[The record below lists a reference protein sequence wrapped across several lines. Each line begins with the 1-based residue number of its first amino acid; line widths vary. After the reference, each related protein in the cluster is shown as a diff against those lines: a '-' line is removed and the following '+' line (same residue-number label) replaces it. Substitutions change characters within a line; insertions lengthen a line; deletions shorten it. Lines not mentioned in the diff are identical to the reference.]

1 MNSPSL
7 LLLAFFL
14 SFLCLAQNQQKPTAL
29 KASVPNWLKIMDK
42 NGDEKITLNEAT
54 GLMKLNFNRVD
65 GNNDGALD
73 KNELT
78 QLANRLRRNNQNRQ
92 NNNRS
97 KMSTQ
102 DLLKNAPKDVVIEP
116 DIAYRKGKSEAWKL
130 DLVMPKVMS
139 KKPRAAIVFVHG
151 GGWRSGDKRAGYFM
165 RGAIEY
171 ALKGYVCITVN
182 YRLINE
188 APMPA
193 SIEDVKCAVRWLRAN
208 AEKYNVDTKR
218 IGAYGNSAGAH
229 LVCMLGL
236 VKAEANMEGDG
247 PYQDQS
253 SLVQAVCASATP
265 TNFLLFDN
273 QRKGQR
279 TQPGELF
286 AGSVETLEERARKAS
301 PSTYVA
307 ADAPPFLLVHGTAD
321 TTVNIKHGDTFH
333 AALKKAGAKYLEY
346 IRIEGDGHGVFHKSS
361 NKTYPAM
368 EKFFETH
375 LR

>member
-1 MNSPSL
+1 
-7 LLLAFFL
+7 
-14 SFLCLAQNQQKPTAL
+14 
-29 KASVPNWLKIMDK
+29 
-42 NGDEKITLNEAT
+42 
-54 GLMKLNFNRVD
+54 
-65 GNNDGALD
+65 
-73 KNELT
+73 
-78 QLANRLRRNNQNRQ
+78 
-92 NNNRS
+92 
-97 KMSTQ
+97 
-102 DLLKNAPKDVVIEP
+102 
-116 DIAYRKGKSEAWKL
+116 
-130 DLVMPKVMS
+130 
-139 KKPRAAIVFVHG
+139 
-151 GGWRSGDKRAGYFM
+151 
-165 RGAIEY
+165 
-171 ALKGYVCITVN
+171 
-182 YRLINE
+182 
-188 APMPA
+188 MPA

-208 AEKYNVDTKR
+208 AKKYNVDTKR

-273 QRKGQR
+273 QRQGQR

-286 AGSVETLEERARKAS
+286 AGPGETLEERARKAS